1 MLDCWAGCIRIRPT
15 VHSGET
21 HVVSVVGRRL
31 LVVNNAE
38 RVTVGLAGVLTVS
51 KPVNVI
57 TDVVCGAFDN
67 LLDEGRTQR
76 VCFLTRVVV
85 DTVLGFA
92 VSDYAA
98 LVGGPL
104 RPVCGLVH
112 AVLEPV
118 VGGVEAPCSR
128 QTPQDGHKPLR
139 VFPRRVCHGHGYSL
153 VVVLNSA
160 RESAMLCSVGY
171 FAERTHFL
179 PLQGGGLAYQLLMIF
194 VIRSC
199 SRTHTQAF
207 YVKSV

>member
-1 MLDCWAGCIRIRPT
+1 MLN
-15 VHSGET
+15 
-21 HVVSVVGRRL
+21 VSRW
-31 LVVNNAE
+31 
-38 RVTVGLAGVLTVS
+38 GLAGVLTVS

-57 TDVVCGAFDN
+57 TDVVYGAFDN

-118 VGGVEAPCSR
+118 VGGVEAQSSDTSR
-128 QTPQDGHKPLR
+128 RTQTAQSIPTA
-139 VFPRRVCHGHGYSL
+139 CMS
-153 VVVLNSA
+153 
-160 RESAMLCSVGY
+160 
-171 FAERTHFL
+171 
-179 PLQGGGLAYQLLMIF
+179 
-194 VIRSC
+194 RSWLF
-199 SRTHTQAF
+199 SGSGPEQR
-207 YVKSV
+207 